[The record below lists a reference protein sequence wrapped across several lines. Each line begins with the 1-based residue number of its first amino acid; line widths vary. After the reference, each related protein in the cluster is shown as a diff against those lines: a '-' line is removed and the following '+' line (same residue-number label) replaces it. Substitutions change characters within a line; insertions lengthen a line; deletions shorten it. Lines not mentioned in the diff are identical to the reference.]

1 MATNTTT
8 QKVNKETIL
17 SYGAGDRGF
26 PRFKAGDTIQ
36 VAQRIR
42 EGNKERLQYAEGDV
56 IAIHNNGIASTFT
69 LRRVGSHGVPVERIF
84 PYYSPN
90 IEAIKFVREG
100 DVRRAKLYYIRK
112 RVGKAARVKEKVRT
126 KQEKRRTA

>member
-1 MATNTTT
+1 M
-8 QKVNKETIL
+8 KNKDAIL
-17 SYGAGDRGF
+17 SYGTYDRGF

-69 LRRVGSHGVPVERIF
+69 LRRVGSHGIPVERVF
-84 PYYSPN
+84 PYYSPY
-90 IEAIKFVREG
+90 IESIKFMREG

-112 RVGKAARVKEKVRT
+112 RVGKAARVKEKVRS
-126 KQEKRRTA
+126 KQDKDRRRAR

>member
-1 MATNTTT
+1 MEL
-8 QKVNKETIL
+8 KHNKDSL
-17 SYGAGDRGF
+17 LKYGTYDRGF
-26 PRFKAGDTIQ
+26 PKFKAGDTIQ

-69 LRRVGSHGVPVERIF
+69 IRRIGSHGVPVERVI

-90 IEAIKFVREG
+90 IESIKFIREG
-100 DVRRAKLYYIRK
+100 DIRRAKLYYIRK

-126 KQEKRRTA
+126 KKEKQRSKHQ